1 MRPAG
6 MIGTEDRILN
16 TWAHFVKNYGFVP
29 LIGDGSTK
37 YVFIIFFCF
46 CFCFSF
52 EKQYVFIIY

>member
-46 CFCFSF
+46 CFSF

>member
-37 YVFIIFFCF
+37 YAFIIFF
-46 CFCFSF
+46 FSF